1 VARRR
6 MTVKRIDPWS
16 VLKFGVVA
24 NLAMLA
30 IGLLVLG
37 VVFFFIDR
45 LRLIDQVCEIALD
58 VGFTACGL
66 NIGNLFRAS
75 VLLGLLGV
83 IILTAVLV
91 FFSFLHNLI
100 ADLTGGLT
108 ISVIDDGPPAGA
120 RAPGP
125 GTTTGRQRPAVPTG
139 PATGG
144 TRTGVASS
152 GRPPVAPIG
161 RAPDELR
168 DPRGPGRG
176 RSRAADDPA
185 DRTAAMDRTDGD
197 PADRTAAMD
206 RTDGD
211 PADRTAAMDRTDSD
225 ELFGGR

>member
-16 VLKFGVVA
+16 VLKFGVVV

-37 VVFFFIDR
+37 VVLFFIDR

-66 NIGNLFRAS
+66 NVGNLFRAS

-91 FFSFLHNLI
+91 FLSFLHNLI

-108 ISVIDDGPPAGA
+108 ISVIDDGPPVGS

-125 GTTTGRQRPAVPTG
+125 GATTGQQRPAVPT
-139 PATGG
+139 AAAGG
-144 TRTGVASS
+144 RPRTGSTS
-152 GRPPVAPIG
+152 GRPPVPPLG
-161 RAPDELR
+161 RSPDELR

-176 RSRAADDPA
+176 RYRADEDPAERTAAMDRAEEDPA
-185 DRTAAMDRTDGD
+185 DRTAAMDRVDD
-197 PADRTAAMD
+197 
-206 RTDGD
+206 
-211 PADRTAAMDRTDSD
+211 D